1 MGDPAA
7 AAGKAKPA
15 SALSE
20 SEDACSLSSSDM
32 SAVETIAFDAQSA
45 RESEYHVFGLIC
57 ESKYSAA
64 MIYFR
69 QKHRVR
75 WIMSPAVSEDDDVKV
90 VLDIYCKLVAE
101 RGENIFVLTT
111 QDV

>member
-1 MGDPAA
+1 M
-7 AAGKAKPA
+7 
-15 SALSE
+15 SE
-20 SEDACSLSSSDM
+20 SEDTFSLNSSDI

-45 RESEYHVFGLIC
+45 RESEYHIFGLIC

-75 WIMSPAVSEDDDVKV
+75 WIMRPALSEDDDIKV

-101 RGENIFVLTT
+101 RGESERSFIGFKYL
-111 QDV
+111 DL